1 MYCKSY
7 EAYLCAY
14 DVKFSDIPPND
25 DAYVYEYLSTPGTT
39 AS

>member
-1 MYCKSY
+1 MSY

-14 DVKFSDIPPND
+14 DFKFSAFPPND
-25 DAYVYEYLSTPGTT
+25 DAYVYEYLSTPVMT